1 MSFEELEERY
11 RMLVLHGPSRT
22 GKSRLARSLFGF
34 DRTLVVDVQ
43 HAEHPDMHGFRRH
56 HHVAVLLDEVADPSF
71 IVNNKKLLQAHVD
84 GAILGQS
91 ATQMFTYEVFLWR
104 VPIILTTNNWDLS
117 GLSAAELDWVHSN
130 CVAVHVDTVVY
141 ESTRQPQ
148 AQVQVQPRPQPQ
160 PQPQPRPQPQP
171 PQQERQTQPLP
182 PPQQVQ
188 LPELSAAPLVRRRP
202 AASALSRP
210 LASNRVA
217 QG

>member
-56 HHVAVLLDEVADPSF
+56 HHLAVLLDEVADPSF

-117 GLSAAELDWVHSN
+117 GLTDAELDWVRSN
-130 CVAVHVDTVVY
+130 CVAVHVASTVY
-141 ESTRQPQ
+141 ENTRAPQ
-148 AQVQVQPRPQPQ
+148 TQGQTQPRPQPQ
-160 PQPQPRPQPQP
+160 PQARPQAQPPRQEPQPEPLAP
-171 PQQERQTQPLP
+171 PQHLQPRALR
-182 PPQQVQ
+182 
-188 LPELSAAPLVRRRP
+188 AAGPVRRRP
-202 AASALSRP
+202 AASTHSQSPAP
-210 LASNRVA
+210 KRVA